1 MNKNLSNQVSETA
14 NGRIKAFESSLDLN
28 GKRGIDG
35 PLSAGVDLGTAY
47 IVTAVVDADR
57 NPVAG
62 ALTRSR
68 SSVRDGLVFD
78 YLGAVTILRR
88 QVKDLQDGGYPIRS
102 AEVAYPPGTSGGNA
116 RAFSNI
122 LEAAGLEVVGM
133 MDEPSAVSRALE
145 IMDGAVVD
153 VGGGTTGISILKDGE
168 VIYSADEATGGIHVD
183 LVLAGNYNIDTHEA
197 EQLKRDTT
205 RQMEIIHL
213 IRPVFEKMGSIVK
226 RHLKRFPSVRTIYL
240 VGGTSCFPGI
250 AQVMQDQTGL
260 GVVQPCNPLLV
271 TPLGIAL
278 ACFDEQ
284 MSSRPIP
291 PPGGKTN
298 QVPIYG

>member
-1 MNKNLSNQVSETA
+1 MNQNLSNQVSETA
-14 NGRIKAFESSLDLN
+14 NIRIKAFEFSLDLN
-28 GKRGIDG
+28 GKRGVNG
-35 PLSAGVDLGTAY
+35 PLSAGVDLGTTY

-78 YLGAVTILRR
+78 YLGAVTILRQ
-88 QVKDLQDGGYPIRS
+88 QVKDLHEGGYPIRS
-102 AEVAYPPGTSGGNA
+102 AAVAYPPGTSGPNA

-133 MDEPSAVSRALE
+133 MDEPSAASRALE

-168 VIYSADEATGGIHVD
+168 VLYSADEATGGIHVD
-183 LVLAGNYNIDTHEA
+183 LVLAGNYKIDSHEA
-197 EQLKRDTT
+197 EKLKCDTT

-213 IRPVFEKMGSIVK
+213 VRPVFEKMGSIV
-226 RHLKRFPSVRTIYL
+226 RSHLKGFPSVRTIYL

-260 GVVQPCNPLLV
+260 EVVQPYNPLLV

-284 MSSRPIP
+284 MSSKSMRPN
-291 PPGGKTN
+291 GKAD
-298 QVPIYG
+298 

>member
-1 MNKNLSNQVSETA
+1 MNQNLSNQVSETA
-14 NGRIKAFESSLDLN
+14 NGRIKAFELSLDLN
-28 GKRGIDG
+28 GKRGVKG

-68 SSVRDGLVFD
+68 SSVREGLVFD
-78 YLGAVTILRR
+78 YIGAVNILRR
-88 QVKDLQDGGYPIRS
+88 QVKDLLESGYSIKS
-102 AEVAYPPGTSGGNA
+102 AGVTYPPGTTGANA
-116 RAFSNI
+116 RACVNI
-122 LEAAGLEVVGM
+122 LEAAELEVVGM
-133 MDEPSAVSRALE
+133 MDEPSAASRALE
-145 IMDGAVVD
+145 ITDGAVVD
-153 VGGGTTGISILKDGE
+153 VGGGTTGISILENGE
-168 VIYSADEATGGIHVD
+168 VIYSADEATGGVHVD
-183 LVLAGNYNIDTHEA
+183 LVLSGNYKIDTHEA
-197 EQLKRDTT
+197 EKLKRDTT

-213 IRPVFEKMGSIVK
+213 IRPVFEKMGSIVR
-226 RHLKRFPSVRTIYL
+226 RHLKGFPSVRTIYL

-260 GVVQPCNPLLV
+260 EVVQPYNPLLV

-284 MSSRPIP
+284 LSSKSMRPS
-291 PPGGKTN
+291 GKTD
-298 QVPIYG
+298 

>member
-1 MNKNLSNQVSETA
+1 MNQNLSNQVSETA
-14 NGRIKAFESSLDLN
+14 NVRIKAFEFSLDLN
-28 GKRGIDG
+28 GKRGVNG
-35 PLSAGVDLGTAY
+35 PLSAGVDLGTTY

-78 YLGAVTILRR
+78 YLGAVTILRQ
-88 QVKDLQDGGYPIRS
+88 QVKDLHEGGYPIRS
-102 AEVAYPPGTSGGNA
+102 AAVAYPPGTSGPNA

-133 MDEPSAVSRALE
+133 MDEPSAASRALE

-168 VIYSADEATGGIHVD
+168 VLYSADEATGGIHVD
-183 LVLAGNYNIDTHEA
+183 LVLAGNYKIDSHEA
-197 EQLKRDTT
+197 EKLKCDTT

-213 IRPVFEKMGSIVK
+213 VRPVFEKMGSIV
-226 RHLKRFPSVRTIYL
+226 RSHLKGFPSVRAIYL

-260 GVVQPCNPLLV
+260 EVVQPYNPLLV

-284 MSSRPIP
+284 MSSKSMQPS
-291 PPGGKTN
+291 GKTD
-298 QVPIYG
+298 

>member
-1 MNKNLSNQVSETA
+1 MNQNLSNQVSETA
-14 NGRIKAFESSLDLN
+14 NGRIKAFELSLDLN
-28 GKRGIDG
+28 GKRGVKG

-68 SSVRDGLVFD
+68 SSVREGLVFD
-78 YLGAVTILRR
+78 YIGAVNILRR
-88 QVKDLQDGGYPIRS
+88 QVKDLLESGYSIKS
-102 AEVAYPPGTSGGNA
+102 AGVGYPPGTTGANA

-122 LEAAGLEVVGM
+122 LEAAELEVVGM
-133 MDEPSAVSRALE
+133 MDEPSAASRALE
-145 IMDGAVVD
+145 ITDGAVVD
-153 VGGGTTGISILKDGE
+153 VGGGTTGISILENGE
-168 VIYSADEATGGIHVD
+168 VIYSADEATGGVHVD
-183 LVLAGNYNIDTHEA
+183 LVLSGNYKIDTHEA
-197 EQLKRDTT
+197 EKLKRDTT

-213 IRPVFEKMGSIVK
+213 IRPVFEKMGSIVR
-226 RHLKRFPSVRTIYL
+226 RHLKGFPSVRTIYL

-260 GVVQPCNPLLV
+260 EVVQPYNPLLV

-284 MSSRPIP
+284 MFSKSMRPS
-291 PPGGKTN
+291 GKTD
-298 QVPIYG
+298 

>member
-1 MNKNLSNQVSETA
+1 MNQNLSNQVSETA
-14 NGRIKAFESSLDLN
+14 NGRIKAFELSLDLN
-28 GKRGIDG
+28 GKRGVKG

-68 SSVRDGLVFD
+68 SSVREGLVFD
-78 YLGAVTILRR
+78 YIGAVNILRR
-88 QVKDLQDGGYPIRS
+88 QVKDLLESGYSIKS
-102 AEVAYPPGTSGGNA
+102 AGVTYPPGTTGANA
-116 RAFSNI
+116 RACVNI
-122 LEAAGLEVVGM
+122 LEAAELEVVGM
-133 MDEPSAVSRALE
+133 MDEPSAASRALE
-145 IMDGAVVD
+145 ITDGAVVD
-153 VGGGTTGISILKDGE
+153 VGGGTTGISILENGE
-168 VIYSADEATGGIHVD
+168 VIYSADEATGGVHVD
-183 LVLAGNYNIDTHEA
+183 LVLSGNYKIDTHEA
-197 EQLKRDTT
+197 EKLKRDTT

-213 IRPVFEKMGSIVK
+213 IRPVFEKMGSIVR
-226 RHLKRFPSVRTIYL
+226 RHLKGFPSVRTIYL

-260 GVVQPCNPLLV
+260 EVVQPCNPLLV

-284 MSSRPIP
+284 LSSKSMRPS
-291 PPGGKTN
+291 GKTD
-298 QVPIYG
+298 